1 MNEIV
6 ENRLNIVR
14 NDLMN
19 PPDLV
24 VREIESENFCG
35 AVAYLSGLINTE
47 ELENSVLRPLVED
60 KKIIFYG
67 FKELASK
74 ISYGGVLKEVAENEM
89 KNAVVSGSAVI
100 ITENTIIEAALK
112 KTEARSI
119 AEPPTNSVIKG
130 PREGFNEEIRTNL
143 SMLRK
148 RIKSEFLTVEEM
160 IVGEVTK
167 TKVQIVYL
175 RNVVNDKIIVR
186 IKQKISAYK
195 IDGIIDSSY
204 LARFLEDKPY
214 SLFKQVGN
222 SEKPDI
228 IAERLLDGKV
238 AVLVDGS
245 PIALILP
252 FLLFEDFEDSQ
263 DNYKRP
269 LRATFLR
276 YVRFFGALCA
286 LLLPAL
292 FVAVQLHQ
300 FQLLPL
306 ELLITVLN
314 DTDKTPFSPTLEM
327 LIALVL
333 FEILGE
339 ASIRMPRHV
348 GMALSVVGAIVLG
361 ETAVSAGLL
370 SSITILV
377 VAISGIGLYAVPDEV
392 GTIGILRVLFVI
404 IANFFGI
411 FGILVLS
418 LMLLGY
424 ITALGS
430 YGVPYLMPLAPVN
443 AKELGNV
450 IFKKNL
456 LDIFMRPAEYM
467 LKNKRK
473 IKKVK

>member
-1 MNEIV
+1 MNEII

-24 VREIESENFCG
+24 VREIENENFCG

-47 ELENSVLRPLVED
+47 ELENSVLRPLVEN

-74 ISYGGVLKEVAENEM
+74 ISYGGVLKEIAENEM
-89 KNAVVSGSAVI
+89 KSAVVSGSAVI

-148 RIKSEFLTVEEM
+148 RVKSEFLTVEEM

-306 ELLITVLN
+306 ELLITILN
-314 DTDKTPFSPTLEM
+314 DTEKTPFSPTLEM

-418 LMLLGY
+418 LVLLGY

-450 IFKKNL
+450 IFKKSL

>member
-6 ENRLNIVR
+6 KNRLNIVR

-160 IVGEVTK
+160 VVGEVTK

-306 ELLITVLN
+306 ELLITILN

-370 SSITILV
+370 SSVTILV

-450 IFKKNL
+450 IFKKSL

>member
-1 MNEIV
+1 MNEII
-6 ENRLNIVR
+6 ESRLNIVR

-24 VREIESENFCG
+24 VREIDSGNFCG

-74 ISYGGVLKEVAENEM
+74 ISYGGVLKEIAENEM

-175 RNVVNDKIIVR
+175 RNVVNDKIILR

-306 ELLITVLN
+306 ELLITILN

-370 SSITILV
+370 SSTTILV

-392 GTIGILRVLFVI
+392 GTLGILRVLFVI

-450 IFKKNL
+450 IFKKSL

>member
-1 MNEIV
+1 MNEII

-24 VREIESENFCG
+24 VREIENENFCG

-47 ELENSVLRPLVED
+47 ELENSVLRPLVEN

-74 ISYGGVLKEVAENEM
+74 ISYGGVLKEIAENEM
-89 KNAVVSGSAVI
+89 KSAVVSGSAVI

-148 RIKSEFLTVEEM
+148 RVKSEFLTVEEM

-306 ELLITVLN
+306 ELLITILN
-314 DTDKTPFSPTLEM
+314 DTEKTPFSPTLEM

-450 IFKKNL
+450 IFKKSL
-456 LDIFMRPAEYM
+456 LDIFMRPSEYM

-473 IKKVK
+473 IKKVE

>member
-1 MNEIV
+1 MNEII

-24 VREIESENFCG
+24 VREIENENFCG

-47 ELENSVLRPLVED
+47 ELENSVLRPLVENE
-60 KKIIFYG
+60 KIIFYG

-74 ISYGGVLKEVAENEM
+74 ISYGGVLKEIAENEM
-89 KNAVVSGSAVI
+89 KSAVVSGSAVI

-148 RIKSEFLTVEEM
+148 RVKSEFLTVEEM

-252 FLLFEDFEDSQ
+252 FSLFEDFEDSQ

-306 ELLITVLN
+306 ELLITILN
-314 DTDKTPFSPTLEM
+314 DTEKTPFSPTLEM

-450 IFKKNL
+450 IFKKSL

>member
-1 MNEIV
+1 MNEII

-24 VREIESENFCG
+24 VREIENENFCG

-47 ELENSVLRPLVED
+47 ELENSVLRPLVEN

-74 ISYGGVLKEVAENEM
+74 ISYGGVLKEIAENEM
-89 KNAVVSGSAVI
+89 KSAVVSGSAVI

-148 RIKSEFLTVEEM
+148 RVKSEFLTVEEM

-306 ELLITVLN
+306 ELLITILN
-314 DTDKTPFSPTLEM
+314 DTEKTPFSPTLEM

-450 IFKKNL
+450 IFKKSL

>member
-1 MNEIV
+1 MNEII

-24 VREIESENFCG
+24 VREIENENFCG

-47 ELENSVLRPLVED
+47 ELENSVLRPLVEN

-74 ISYGGVLKEVAENEM
+74 ISYGGVLKEIAENEM
-89 KNAVVSGSAVI
+89 KSAVVSGSAVI

-148 RIKSEFLTVEEM
+148 RVKSEFLTVEEM
-160 IVGEVTK
+160 IVGEITK

-214 SLFKQVGN
+214 SLFRQVGN

-245 PIALILP
+245 PIALVLP

-306 ELLITVLN
+306 ELLITILKE
-314 DTDKTPFSPTLEM
+314 TDKTPFSPTLEM
-327 LIALVL
+327 LIALLL

-450 IFKKNL
+450 IFKKSL

>member
-74 ISYGGVLKEVAENEM
+74 ISYGGVLKEIAENEM

-450 IFKKNL
+450 IFKKSL

>member
-1 MNEIV
+1 MNEII

-24 VREIESENFCG
+24 VREIENENFCG

-47 ELENSVLRPLVED
+47 ELENSVLRPLVEN

-74 ISYGGVLKEVAENEM
+74 ISYGGVLKEIAENEM
-89 KNAVVSGSAVI
+89 KSAVVSGSAVI

-148 RIKSEFLTVEEM
+148 RVKSEFLTVEEM

-252 FLLFEDFEDSQ
+252 FSLFEDFEDSQ

-306 ELLITVLN
+306 ELLITILN
-314 DTDKTPFSPTLEM
+314 DTEKTPFSPTLEM

-450 IFKKNL
+450 IFKKSL

>member
-1 MNEIV
+1 M
-6 ENRLNIVR
+6 
-14 NDLMN
+14 
-19 PPDLV
+19 
-24 VREIESENFCG
+24 
-35 AVAYLSGLINTE
+35 
-47 ELENSVLRPLVED
+47 
-60 KKIIFYG
+60 
-67 FKELASK
+67 
-74 ISYGGVLKEVAENEM
+74 
-89 KNAVVSGSAVI
+89 
-100 ITENTIIEAALK
+100 
-112 KTEARSI
+112 
-119 AEPPTNSVIKG
+119 
-130 PREGFNEEIRTNL
+130 
-143 SMLRK
+143 
-148 RIKSEFLTVEEM
+148 
-160 IVGEVTK
+160 
-167 TKVQIVYL
+167 
-175 RNVVNDKIIVR
+175 
-186 IKQKISAYK
+186 
-195 IDGIIDSSY
+195 
-204 LARFLEDKPY
+204 
-214 SLFKQVGN
+214 
-222 SEKPDI
+222 
-228 IAERLLDGKV
+228 
-238 AVLVDGS
+238 DGS

-252 FLLFEDFEDSQ
+252 FSLFEDFEDSQ

-306 ELLITVLN
+306 ELLITILN
-314 DTDKTPFSPTLEM
+314 DTEKTPFSPTLEM
-327 LIALVL
+327 LIALVF

-450 IFKKNL
+450 IFKKSL